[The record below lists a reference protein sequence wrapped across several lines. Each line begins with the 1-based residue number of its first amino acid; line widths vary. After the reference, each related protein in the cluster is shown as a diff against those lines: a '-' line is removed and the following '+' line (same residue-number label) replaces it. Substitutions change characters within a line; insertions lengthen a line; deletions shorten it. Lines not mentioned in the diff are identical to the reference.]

1 MMREKQDLPAG
12 RTREAAERSMGIAR
26 ARVAP
31 GHARTPAPGRARLRV
46 CPCVAVVWP
55 RCVGLHAGV
64 AAGAH
69 TTQHAAAMHLALLA
83 SLGRSGLSEHMRLET
98 F

>member
-1 MMREKQDLPAG
+1 
-12 RTREAAERSMGIAR
+12 MGIAR

-31 GHARTPAPGRARLRV
+31 GHAYGHARTPAPGRARLRV
-46 CPCVAVVWP
+46 CPCVAAVCGAA
-55 RCVGLHAGV
+55 RGGGGLV